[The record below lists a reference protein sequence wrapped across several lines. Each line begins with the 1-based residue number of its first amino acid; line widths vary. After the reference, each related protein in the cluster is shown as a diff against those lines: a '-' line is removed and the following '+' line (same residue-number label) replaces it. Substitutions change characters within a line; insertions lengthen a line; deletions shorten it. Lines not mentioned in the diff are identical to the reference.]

1 MPADSSTAVEV
12 GQGWQRADELQART
26 LELFDLRLREVLV
39 SLARL
44 GGDKKAQVGKP
55 LTFDDP
61 ARPGVK
67 RRTKRKVTMAEAF
80 QRVGR

>member
-1 MPADSSTAVEV
+1 M
-12 GQGWQRADELQART
+12 
-26 LELFDLRLREVLV
+26 LV

-44 GGDKKAQVGKP
+44 GGDKKAKVGKP